1 MLWLGLA
8 IPLAGILWLLL
19 GSALGAKLGGVDLW
33 KGPAIVVAA
42 GIAQAGLSE
51 FVLKPITDVNNILLD
66 YAIFFVL
73 AVGIAYFFHVGV
85 KATALI
91 AIGALVFMVAF
102 GLAAHEL
109 VGSMIER

>member
-1 MLWLGLA
+1 
-8 IPLAGILWLLL
+8 
-19 GSALGAKLGGVDLW
+19 LGAKLGGVDLW